1 MLPTPRAC
9 GLEQSRTMSK
19 LSKPWR
25 LVIKAAFSAIA
36 IGGLIAGINWRE
48 LPELINGYHWEF
60 AGAAFIGLMIQ
71 FPVSGLKWHAA
82 LRVCNV
88 DVSPTRLTR
97 FYCISHFVGQFLPTS
112 IGGDAYR
119 VYRVL
124 PLVQPRS
131 RAVTSIVLDRIVGL
145 AALLVLGAVG
155 AVFLID
161 NFRLPQGYLMALA
174 VGCLGAVV
182 GSAAMYFGWFRLIRK
197 KLQHLKVVAAIQ
209 GDLMQL
215 LRAGWKWVPLLGMA
229 FVFQLIAVAIVYLL
243 FLGAGSSIGLAEV
256 ALIAAVTGLAGMIP
270 LAINGI
276 GVTEGTI
283 TLAGVALGADYEDA
297 AVAAVLLRVV
307 VLPLSCACGVL
318 YWREPHGRDADVSTR
333 RPAIPA

>member
-1 MLPTPRAC
+1 MRKFKQPARIAL
-9 GLEQSRTMSK
+9 
-19 LSKPWR
+19 
-25 LVIKAAFSAIA
+25 KAGFSAIA
-36 IGGLIAGINWRE
+36 IGGLISGIDWQE
-48 LPELINGYHWEF
+48 LPAQIVGYRWEF
-60 AGAAFIGLMIQ
+60 ALAAFIGLAIQ

-88 DVSPTRLTR
+88 DLSFAHLTR

-124 PLVQPRS
+124 PLVEPRS

-145 AALLVLGAVG
+145 AALLFLGAVG

-161 NFRLPQGYLMALA
+161 HFSLPQGYLTALA
-174 VGCLGAVV
+174 FGTMGAMI
-182 GSAAMYFGWFRLIRK
+182 GGLAFYFGWLGLIRK
-197 KLQHLKVVAAIQ
+197 RLQHLKVVATIQ
-209 GDLMQL
+209 EDLVQL
-215 LRAGWKWVPLLGMA
+215 VRAGWTWLPLLCMA
-229 FVFQLIAVAIVYLL
+229 FVFQLIAVTIVYLL
-243 FLGAGSSIGLAEV
+243 FLGAGSTIGFAEV
-256 ALIAAVTGLAGMIP
+256 ALIAAVTGLAGLIP

-297 AVAAVLLRVV
+297 AVAAVLLRVA

-318 YWREPHGRDADVSTR
+318 YWLESHGGRGGGRNDGVATMGGAEASGQR
-333 RPAIPA
+333 

>member
-1 MLPTPRAC
+1 
-9 GLEQSRTMSK
+9 MSNLK
-19 LSKPWR
+19 RPLR
-25 LVIKAAFSAIA
+25 LVIKAAFSAVA
-36 IGGLIAGINWRE
+36 VGGLIAGINWHE
-48 LPELINGYHWEF
+48 LPELIVGYRWEF
-60 AGAAFIGLMIQ
+60 VVAAFIGLMIQ

-88 DVSPTRLTR
+88 DLSFARLTR

-124 PLVQPRS
+124 PLVEPRS
-131 RAVTSIVLDRIVGL
+131 RAVTSIVIDRIVGL
-145 AALLVLGAVG
+145 AALLFLGAVG
-155 AVFLID
+155 AVFLMD
-161 NFRLPQGYLMALA
+161 DFRLPQGYLTALGFGS
-174 VGCLGAVV
+174 VGALTG
-182 GSAAMYFGWFRLIRK
+182 GAAMYFGWLRLIRR
-197 KLQHLKVVAAIQ
+197 KLQHLRVVAAIQ
-209 GDLMQL
+209 EDLMQL
-215 LRAGWKWVPLLGMA
+215 LRAGWTWLPLLCMA
-229 FVFQLIAVAIVYLL
+229 FVFQLIAVCIVYLL
-243 FLGAGSSIGLAEV
+243 FVGAGSSLGFAEV

-297 AVAAVLLRVV
+297 AVAAVLLRVA

-318 YWREPHGRDADVSTR
+318 YWRESHGKGAARSLPGN
-333 RPAIPA
+333 PAIPA